1 LDRPFLSFSING
13 REYDI
18 GKSPVGQEFIEPI
31 SGLALQPA
39 LLYPMNARSTLP
51 FPPPFLALG
60 LILVA
65 GAAAIALPSLPI
77 PIPYHALLGLV
88 VLAIGV
94 GTAVAGFSTFKRSGT
109 PVRPGAEPLQLVT
122 TGPYRLTRNP
132 MYLGL
137 LFFLVSGFFFSQSL
151 YFLAPPV
158 VFFLVINIW
167 QIPFEEKL
175 LVDRFGEPYRA
186 YCGRVRRWL

>member
-1 LDRPFLSFSING
+1 
-13 REYDI
+13 
-18 GKSPVGQEFIEPI
+18 
-31 SGLALQPA
+31 
-39 LLYPMNARSTLP
+39 MNVRSTLP
-51 FPPPFLALG
+51 VPPPILALG
-60 LILVA
+60 LILAA
-65 GAAAIALPSLPI
+65 GLAASALPSAPVWI
-77 PIPYHALLGLV
+77 PHHTLIGPA

-94 GTAVAGFSTFKRSGT
+94 GSAVAGFSTFKRSGT
-109 PVRPGAEPLQLVT
+109 PVRPGTEPLQLVT

-137 LFFLVSGFFFSQSL
+137 LLFLISGFFFTQSL

-158 VFFLVINIW
+158 VFFLVINFW

-175 LVDRFGEPYRA
+175 LVDRFGEAYRL

>member
-1 LDRPFLSFSING
+1 
-13 REYDI
+13 
-18 GKSPVGQEFIEPI
+18 
-31 SGLALQPA
+31 
-39 LLYPMNARSTLP
+39 MNVRSTLP
-51 FPPPFLALG
+51 VPPPFLALG
-60 LILVA
+60 LILLA
-65 GAAAIALPSLPI
+65 GIAAIALPSLPI
-77 PIPYHALLGLV
+77 SIPHHALIGLV

-94 GTAVAGFSTFKRSGT
+94 GTAVAGFSTFKRSRT

-122 TGPYRLTRNP
+122 TGPYRFTRNP

-137 LFFLVSGFFFSQSL
+137 LCFLVSVFFFTQSL

-158 VFFLVINIW
+158 VFFLAINFW